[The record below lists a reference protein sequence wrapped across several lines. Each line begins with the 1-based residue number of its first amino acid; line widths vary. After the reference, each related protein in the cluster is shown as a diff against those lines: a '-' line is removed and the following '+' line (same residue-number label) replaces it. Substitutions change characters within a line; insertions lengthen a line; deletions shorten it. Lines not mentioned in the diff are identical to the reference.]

1 MWSSFVWIL
10 LVILTSMLYEFQYDL
25 QPYMVEIEEVIMI
38 PDGHQ
43 VSQTEYPE
51 SDEDPRKF
59 RVQLFRIEDDERLTP
74 LIISKQP
81 EDFRLQFE
89 AEFSRIA
96 SKMATYVANPYFDE
110 VMIFY
115 GETVVTSNDRHA
127 PVTCE
132 QCRRPSLF
140 ERREKENKTEYI
152 KSVHAKL
159 QAKANPEWPF
169 KENLSIQ
176 YSVSDMQ
183 SRLNKIDLDNLSK
196 TICDSLQGM
205 VFSDDAQIVRLAAD
219 KDYVGGLI
227 AHVVAIK
234 RLAPGERPQFQ
245 DYLFSGR
252 LDAWQEEY
260 AQKQLQNKGT
270 RFLSY

>member
-1 MWSSFVWIL
+1 
-10 LVILTSMLYEFQYDL
+10 MLYEFQYDL
-25 QPYMVEIEEVIMI
+25 QPYMVEIEEIIVI
-38 PDGHQ
+38 PGGHQ
-43 VSQTEYPE
+43 VFQTEYPE
-51 SDEDPRKF
+51 FDEDPRKF
-59 RVQLFRIEDDERLTP
+59 RVQLFRIEDDERLMP
-74 LIISKQP
+74 LIISNQP
-81 EDFRLQFE
+81 EDFRQQFD
-89 AEFSRIA
+89 AELSRIA
-96 SKMATYVANPYFDE
+96 SNMATFVANPYFDE

-115 GETVVTSNDRHA
+115 GETIITSKDRHA
-127 PVTCE
+127 PITCE
-132 QCRRPSLF
+132 QCHRPGLF

-176 YSVSDMQ
+176 YSVSDTQ

-234 RLAPGERPQFQ
+234 RLVPGERPQFQ

-252 LDAWQEEY
+252 LDAWKEEY
-260 AQKQLQNKGT
+260 AQKQLLNKGT
-270 RFLSY
+270 RFLAY